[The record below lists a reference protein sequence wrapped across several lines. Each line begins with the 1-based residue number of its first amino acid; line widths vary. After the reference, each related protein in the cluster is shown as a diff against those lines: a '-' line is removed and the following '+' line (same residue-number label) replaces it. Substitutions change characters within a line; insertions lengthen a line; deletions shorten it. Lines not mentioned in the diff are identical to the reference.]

1 MKGFFNRRL
10 LAGLMAQP
18 NDGSGRAPVAIV
30 RPTTS
35 VTSGVAVTQKLVGA
49 AVAFGNLISGT
60 FGPNGLDKMLYKTNG
75 EASVTNDG
83 AKIVSELLVK
93 HPAAKAFVLLAESQE
108 NAFGDGVTGCLIFA
122 SELMREAGRLLEKG
136 LHPLVL
142 VNGYR
147 SALQHTLSHIE
158 SVEQKVS
165 LEQTE
170 SLISVAKTSLTG
182 TSAETNSGEL
192 AKIIVAAAKQVA
204 SSQGKY
210 YEVNTEDIRMAKSGM
225 GSISDTRLVKGIV
238 LERRLKSDRLPRN
251 LSNGKVAILSCPVEL
266 QQTTRDSEVEIST
279 PEQWEAFIQAEQ
291 NILDSKSQKIISSG
305 ANILFCAENIDDR
318 IMHKLVDHG
327 IFILDGLERSGT
339 EDLALSTGAEMTNH
353 IDDLNEESLGSFE
366 SLTIT
371 RIEDSNEPRDRITL
385 EVGDNSK
392 ISTIDVG
399 GGDGIAS
406 EEVIR
411 GMYDAL
417 RSVCATIECG
427 SVICGGGSL
436 HMSASLLVREK
447 AELNSGRERLAME
460 AFARALES
468 IPATLA
474 SNAGQHRLDA
484 LLSLRALQR
493 NNTSNSGIDKKGEAG
508 ALEEVLECADT
519 VAHAIEAAC
528 ETACG
533 LLRVDQVIS
542 ARGD

>member
-1 MKGFFNRRL
+1 
-10 LAGLMAQP
+10 MAQP

-147 SALQHTLSHIE
+147 NALQHTLSHIE

-353 IDDLNEESLGSFE
+353 IDDLNEDSLGSFE

>member
-1 MKGFFNRRL
+1 
-10 LAGLMAQP
+10 MAQP

-75 EASVTNDG
+75 EAAVTNDG

-136 LHPLVL
+136 LNPLVL

-147 SALQHTLSHIE
+147 SALQHTLLHLE
-158 SVEQKVS
+158 SVEQKIS
-165 LEQTE
+165 IDDTE
-170 SLISVAKTSLTG
+170 GLISVAKTSLSG
-182 TSAETNSGEL
+182 TSAETNSDEL
-192 AKIIVAAAKQVA
+192 AKIIVAASKQVA
-204 SSQGKY
+204 QLR
-210 YEVNTEDIRMAKSGM
+210 ENNHVVNTEDIRMAKSGI
-225 GSISDTRLVKGIV
+225 GSISDTRLVKGLV

-251 LSNGKVAILSCPVEL
+251 LSKGKVAILSCPIEL
-266 QQTTRDSEVEIST
+266 QQTSRDSEVEITT
-279 PEQWEAFIQAEQ
+279 PEQWESFIQAEQ
-291 NILDSKSQKIISSG
+291 DILDSKSEKIISSG
-305 ANILFCAENIDDR
+305 AKILFCAENIDDR

-339 EDLALSTGAEMTNH
+339 EDLALSTGAEMINH
-353 IDDLNEESLGSFE
+353 IDDLTEESLGHFE
-366 SLTIT
+366 TMSIT
-371 RIEDSNEPRDRITL
+371 RVEDSNEPRDRITL
-385 EVGDNSK
+385 EVGEQTK

-399 GGDGIAS
+399 GGDGVAS
-406 EEVIR
+406 EEIIR

-417 RSVCATIECG
+417 RSVCAAIECG
-427 SVICGGGSL
+427 SVICGGGSF
-436 HMSASLLVREK
+436 HMSASLFVREN
-447 AELNSGRERLAME
+447 AELNPGRERLAME

-474 SNAGQHRLDA
+474 SNAGQHRLDS

-493 NNTSNSGIDKKGEAG
+493 NNTSNSGINKKGEAG
-508 ALEEVLECADT
+508 ALKDVLECSDT
-519 VAHAIEAAC
+519 IAHAIEAAC

>member
-1 MKGFFNRRL
+1 
-10 LAGLMAQP
+10 MAQP
-18 NDGSGRAPVAIV
+18 NDGSGRAPVTIV

-60 FGPNGLDKMLYKTNG
+60 LGPNGLDKMLYKTNG

-136 LHPLVL
+136 LHPLIL

-147 SALQHTLSHIE
+147 NALQHTLDNLEKVEKQISIE
-158 SVEQKVS
+158 D
-165 LEQTE
+165 TE
-170 SLISVAKTSLTG
+170 KLISVAKTSITG
-182 TSAETNSGEL
+182 TSAETNSDDL
-192 AKIIVAAAKQVA
+192 ARIIVNAAKQVTTVKEGNY
-204 SSQGKY
+204 S
-210 YEVNTEDIRMAKSGM
+210 VNTEDIRMAKSGM
-225 GSISDTRLVKGIV
+225 GSISDTKLVRGIV
-238 LERRLKSDRLPRN
+238 LERRLKFDTLPRN
-251 LSNGKVAILSCPVEL
+251 LPAGKVAVLSCPVEL
-266 QQTTRDSEVEIST
+266 QQTSRDSEVEITT
-279 PEQWEAFIQAEQ
+279 PEQWEAFIDAEQ
-291 NILDSKSQKIISSG
+291 AILDSKSEKIISSG
-305 ANILFCAENIDDR
+305 ASILFCAESVDDR
-318 IMHKLVDHG
+318 IMHKLVG
-327 IFILDGLERSGT
+327 EGLFVLDGLERSGA
-339 EDLALSTGAEMTNH
+339 EDLALSTGADMINH
-353 IDDLNEESLGSFE
+353 IDDLGKDNLGNFE
-366 SLTIT
+366 SLSVVKV
-371 RIEDSNEPRDRITL
+371 EDSNEPRDRITL
-385 EVGDNSK
+385 EVGEHSK
-392 ISTIDVG
+392 LSTIDVG
-399 GGDGIAS
+399 GGDGVAS
-406 EEVIR
+406 EEIIR

-417 RSVCATIECG
+417 RSVCSSIEFG
-427 SVICGGGSL
+427 SVLCGGGNF
-436 HMSASLLVREK
+436 HMSSSLVVREK

-484 LLSLRALQR
+484 LLALRALHR
-493 NNTSNSGIDKKGEAG
+493 NNTLDGGINKNGEAATLQG
-508 ALEEVLECADT
+508 VLECSET
-519 VAHAIEAAC
+519 IAHAIEAAC